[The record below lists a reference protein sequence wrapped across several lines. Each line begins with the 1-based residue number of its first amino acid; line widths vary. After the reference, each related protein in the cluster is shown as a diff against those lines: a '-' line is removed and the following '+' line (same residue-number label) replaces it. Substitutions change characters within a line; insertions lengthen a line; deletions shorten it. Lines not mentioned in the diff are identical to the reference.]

1 MAQVAIHQAKKALR
15 RELKK
20 RIAGMSDVVKLKE
33 SASIVNKLLATRL
46 YERWKLVV
54 SIIDVSLQV
63 VSIQTLA
70 AKLHNS
76 WSKLA
81 NYVDDSKSILAEIKG
96 EDIDLTSDTD
106 NDEHELEILLTFS
119 LAFLSHHVYCG
130 FMLFNMIS
138 IWEGQVLNFDCSV
151 PPSKRGRWAV
161 SQKPKVIRFFFRLSL
176 ISYLLLGME
185 EYKSSKR
192 ISVYLSMPSE
202 VQTEGILKDIFKT
215 KKDCFIPRY
224 IGPNMNM
231 VKLNSMEDMMSLPV
245 TAWNIKQPAEQDER
259 EEAIST
265 GGLDLI
271 IVPGLGFT
279 KGGLRLGR
287 GKGYYDTYIMKCI
300 EKCEKKP
307 LLIGL
312 AFSTQLCNELP
323 VTERDMTLDHVIS
336 FQPD

>member
-1 MAQVAIHQAKKALR
+1 MAQVAIHEAKKALR

-20 RIAGMSDVVKLKE
+20 RIAGMSDDVKLKE
-33 SASIVNKLLATRL
+33 SASIVNK
-46 YERWKLVV
+46 
-54 SIIDVSLQV
+54 
-63 VSIQTLA
+63 
-70 AKLHNS
+70 
-76 WSKLA
+76 
-81 NYVDDSKSILAEIKG
+81 
-96 EDIDLTSDTD
+96 
-106 NDEHELEILLTFS
+106 
-119 LAFLSHHVYCG
+119 
-130 FMLFNMIS
+130 
-138 IWEGQVLNFDCSV
+138 
-151 PPSKRGRWAV
+151 
-161 SQKPKVIRFFFRLSL
+161 
-176 ISYLLLGME
+176 LLGME

-215 KKDCFIPRY
+215 KRDCFIPRY
-224 IGPNMNM
+224 IGPNMDM

-245 TAWNIKQPAEQDER
+245 TAWNIKQPSEQDER

-323 VTERDMTLDHVIS
+323 VTERDMKLDHVIS
-336 FQPD
+336 FEPD